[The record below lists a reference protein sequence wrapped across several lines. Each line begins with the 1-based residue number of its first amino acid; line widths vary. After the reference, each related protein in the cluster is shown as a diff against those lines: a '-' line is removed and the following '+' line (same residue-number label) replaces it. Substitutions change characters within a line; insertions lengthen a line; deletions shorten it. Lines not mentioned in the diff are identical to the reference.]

1 MKQREF
7 VEGIRA
13 LGFVVERFD
22 FRSEEYPNRTGY
34 NILTKDRVGLLVA
47 YDEQSSVYMSSDFL
61 ATDIPHELSLKVFD
75 IFKEYAQTP
84 VQERKDFFYYLY
96 WTDISGRKKDVLI
109 KDSSTITGYHSIH
122 TFADNSRFLTCK
134 HISKEKSNAL
144 FTHAEIMKLP
154 KRWRPEDFGGLGLV
168 EYELA
173 KEGPDY
179 ESR

>member
-7 VEGIRA
+7 VEGITE

-22 FRSEEYPNRTGY
+22 LRSEEYPNRTGY
-34 NILTKDRVGLLVA
+34 KISTKEGLGLLLA
-47 YDEQSSVYMSSDFL
+47 YDRQSSFFISNDFYVSDISRGILEAAF
-61 ATDIPHELSLKVFD
+61 E
-75 IFKEYAQTP
+75 IFKEYVGTP
-84 VQERKDFFYYLY
+84 AQERKDFFYYLY

-122 TFADNSRFLTCK
+122 TFADDSRFLTCK

-173 KEGPDY
+173 KEEPDY